1 LISKRT
7 NFKIECILEYYVLP
21 IIIVD
26 SAPLKMT
33 DKECGAKVM
42 FFVKSIYL
50 KSAEHDAKQ

>member
-1 LISKRT
+1 MENI
-7 NFKIECILEYYVLP
+7 FEFYVLP
-21 IIIVD
+21 ITIVD

-33 DKECGAKVM
+33 DNECGAKVM